1 MINKMKDN
9 NNIKKILI
17 TGASGMVGR
26 NLLEHYK
33 SENYSILNPNRKEMN
48 LLNFQEIDDY
58 LLKNKPDLI
67 IHAAARVG
75 GIQANINNPVLFLC
89 DNADMG
95 RNLLLSAK
103 NQNIKKIINLSSSCV
118 YPKNMEVPL
127 EEDTILSGFLEPTNE
142 GYAIGKIFTQ
152 KLCSYINKEN
162 ADFSYKTLIPC
173 NLFGK
178 YDNFDLE
185 TGHLLTN
192 IINKIH
198 YAKLNKLNEVTIWGD
213 GSVKREFM
221 YVNDLIDCIYYSI
234 ENFSQ
239 MPEIMNVG
247 VGKDYSVLDYYNIIA
262 KSFKWKGSFD
272 FDMTKPVGQKQKL
285 VSLKKLNNFGWES
298 KISLQNAIDETIN
311 YYLESYKYGL

>member
-1 MINKMKDN
+1 MKDN
-9 NNIKKILI
+9 DNIKKILI

-26 NLLEHYK
+26 NFLEHYK

-103 NQNIKKIINLSSSCV
+103 KQNIKKIINLSSSCV

-185 TGHLLTN
+185 TGHLLPN

-198 YAKLNKLNEVTIWGD
+198 HAKLNKLNEVTIWGD

-221 YVNDLIDCIYYSI
+221 YVNDLIDCIYHSI

-262 KSFKWKGSFD
+262 KSFRWEGIFD

-285 VSLKKLNNFGWES
+285 VSVKRLNDFGWKS
-298 KISLQNAIDETIN
+298 KISMQNAINETIK
-311 YYLESYKYGL
+311 YYLESYKYDL

>member
-1 MINKMKDN
+1 MKDN

-17 TGASGMVGR
+17 TGGSGMVGR
-26 NLLEHYK
+26 NFFEHHK
-33 SENYSILNPNRKEMN
+33 SKNYSILNPKKTEMN
-48 LLNFQEIDDY
+48 LLNFQEVDNY
-58 LLKNKPDLI
+58 LLKNKPDII

-75 GIQANINNPVLFLC
+75 GIQANIKNPVLFLC
-89 DNADMG
+89 ENADMG
-95 RNLLLSAK
+95 KNLLLSAK

-118 YPKNMEVPL
+118 YPKNMEIPL
-127 EEDTILSGFLEPTNE
+127 EEEFILSGSLEPTNE
-142 GYAIGKIFTQ
+142 AYAIGKIFTQ
-152 KLCSYINKEN
+152 KLCSYINKEYY
-162 ADFSYKTLIPC
+162 DFAYKTLIPC

-185 TGHLLTN
+185 TGHLLPN

-198 YAKLNKLNEVTIWGD
+198 DAKLNKENKVTIWGD

-247 VGKDYSVLDYYNIIA
+247 VGKDCSVLDYYNIIA
-262 KSFKWKGSFD
+262 KSFEWEGSFN

-298 KISLQNAIDETIN
+298 KISLQNAINETIN
-311 YYLESYKYGL
+311 YYLESY

>member
-1 MINKMKDN
+1 MKDN

-26 NLLEHYK
+26 NFLEHYK

-103 NQNIKKIINLSSSCV
+103 KQNIKKIINLSSSCV

-142 GYAIGKIFTQ
+142 GYAISKIFTQ

-162 ADFSYKTLIPC
+162 PDFSYNTLIPC

-185 TGHLLTN
+185 TGHLLPN

-198 YAKLNKLNEVTIWGD
+198 HAKINKLNKVTIWGD

-221 YVNDLIDCIYYSI
+221 YVNDLIDCIYHSI

-262 KSFKWKGSFD
+262 KSFRWEGIFD

-285 VSLKKLNNFGWES
+285 VSVKRLNDFGWKS
-298 KISLQNAIDETIN
+298 KISMQNAINETIK
-311 YYLESYKYGL
+311 YYLESYKYEL

>member
-1 MINKMKDN
+1 MKEDHK
-9 NNIKKILI
+9 IKKILI
-17 TGASGMVGR
+17 TGGSGMVGR
-26 NLLEHYK
+26 NFCEYHK
-33 SENYSILNPNRKEMN
+33 SKKYSVLNPDRTEMN
-48 LLNFQEIDDY
+48 LLNFKEVDNY
-58 LLKNKPDLI
+58 LLKNKPDII

-75 GIQANINNPVLFLC
+75 GIQANIKNPVLFLS

-127 EEDTILSGFLEPTNE
+127 EEEFILSGPLEPTNE
-142 GYAIGKIFTQ
+142 AYAIGKIFTQ
-152 KLCSYINKEN
+152 KLCSYINKEYS
-162 ADFSYKTLIPC
+162 DFYYKTLIPC

-185 TGHLLTN
+185 TGHLLPN

-198 YAKLNKLNEVTIWGD
+198 HAKLNKQNRVTIWGN

-247 VGKDYSVLDYYNIIA
+247 VGKDYSVLDYYSFIA
-262 KSFKWKGSFD
+262 KSLDWKGSFE
-272 FDMTKPVGQKQKL
+272 FDMNKPVGQKQKL
-285 VSLKKLNNFGWES
+285 VSVKKLNNFGWKS
-298 KISLQNAIDETIN
+298 KTLLQNAINETIKH
-311 YYLESYKYGL
+311 YLESYKYDL